1 MTEGVNYLQKVAI
14 VGIGLSKF
22 GKSTDMNLKE
32 LAFIAV
38 KEALKDAG
46 ITPRDVDFLAVGS
59 FGLWQSEPLPAVAA
73 SEYCG
78 LENAGSVRVE
88 AACASGSAAIYAA
101 CNAVAAGHA
110 KIALALGV
118 ERMSESLPEIVVE
131 MLGRCGNF
139 FWEFENFGITFP
151 GYYALYATDYFSK
164 YGASEEDLAEI
175 AVKNHY
181 YGSLNPYAQFQKR
194 VTKEEVLNSKYV
206 AWPLKLL
213 DCSPITDGAAAVVI
227 ASEEMAKKL
236 TDTPVWIKG
245 VGVATGS
252 LNLSRRKE
260 FTSLETSVKAAK
272 MAYRE
277 AGIEYE
283 KAPKKLDVALV
294 HDCFTIAEIL
304 AYEDLGFSRR
314 GEGFILAKEQQ
325 TYIGGIIPVNVDG
338 GLKSKGHPIGATGVA
353 MAVEAVKQLQR
364 RADNGRQADIRS
376 GNALTHNV
384 GGTGH
389 YAYVF
394 IYSIT

>member
-1 MTEGVNYLQKVAI
+1 MQRAAI
-14 VGIGLSKF
+14 VGVGLSKF

-32 LAFIAV
+32 LAFVAV
-38 KEALKDAG
+38 KDALKDAG
-46 ITPRDVDFLAVGS
+46 LTARDIDFLAVGS
-59 FGLWQSEPLPAVAA
+59 FGLWQSEPLPAVII

-78 LENAGSVRVE
+78 FENAGSTRVE
-88 AACASGSAAIYAA
+88 AACASGSAAIYVA

-110 KIALALGV
+110 EIAVALGV
-118 ERMSESLPEIVVE
+118 ERMSESSQETVIE
-131 MLGRCGNF
+131 MLGRSGNF
-139 FWEFENFGITFP
+139 FWEFENFGLTFP
-151 GYYALYATDYFSK
+151 GYYALHATEYFSK

-194 VTKEEVLNSKYV
+194 ITKEEVLNSKYV

-213 DCSPITDGAAAVVI
+213 DCSPITDGAAAIVI
-227 ASEEMAKKL
+227 ASEKVAKNL
-236 TDTPVWIKG
+236 TDTPIWIKG
-245 VGVATGS
+245 IGVATGTS
-252 LNLSRRKE
+252 NLSRRKE
-260 FTSLETSVKAAK
+260 FTSLESSVKAAK
-272 MAYRE
+272 MAYKE

-283 KAPKKLDVALV
+283 KAAKNIDVALV

-314 GEGFILAKEQQ
+314 GEGFMLAKEHQ
-325 TYIGGIIPVNVDG
+325 TYIGGLIPVNVDG
-338 GLKSKGHPIGATGVA
+338 GLKAKGHPVGATGVA

-364 RADNGRQADIRS
+364 RADTKRQADIRN

-394 IYSIT
+394 VYSIT